1 MKIKKIFFGIATFVP
16 GIYQLLS
23 RGVAARSARYCYS
36 VWLRHVERTRSYG
49 VWNHPKRVAELG
61 PGNSLGIGLAALLSG
76 AEFYLAFDV
85 VQHATNRTNLEVFDG
100 LVELFRARAD
110 IPGSDEFPQIKP
122 RLESYRFPYEALPDA
137 VIEAALE
144 PRRLTRLRT
153 AITAPAQA
161 DSPIR
166 YVAPW
171 NAGQIPEDSTVDMI
185 FSQAVMEHV
194 DDLAGTYA
202 AMRRWLDPAGFV
214 SHQID
219 FRCHGTADEW
229 NGHWE
234 YSDLYW
240 SLVRGGRPY
249 LINRQPYSVHL
260 EMLRR
265 AGFDLIHAQTV
276 TQKSNL
282 RRDNLAKR
290 FRGLSDNDLMTSGVH
305 ILARPSGVTLG

>member
-1 MKIKKIFFGIATFVP
+1 MKFKKVFFGIATFVP
-16 GIYQLLS
+16 GIYQLFS
-23 RGVAARSARYCYS
+23 RGVTARSARYCYS
-36 VWLRHVERTRSYG
+36 VWLRHVERSHNFG
-49 VWNHPKRVAELG
+49 AWNYPKRVAELG

-76 AEFYLAFDV
+76 AKSYLAFDV
-85 VQHATNRTNLEVFDG
+85 VQHATNRSNLEIFDG
-100 LVELFRARAD
+100 LIELFRARAN

-122 RLESYRFPYEALPDA
+122 RIDSYGFPYEALPDA
-137 VIEAALE
+137 VVEAALE
-144 PRRLTRLRT
+144 PRRLTRLRA
-153 AITAPAQA
+153 AITAPTQS

-171 NAGQIPEDSTVDMI
+171 YAEHVPKDSTVDMI

-194 DDLAGTYA
+194 DDLDGTYA
-202 AMRRWLDPAGFV
+202 AMQHWLDPTGFV

-219 FRCHGTADEW
+219 FRCHGTANEW

-260 EMLRR
+260 EMLRQ
-265 AGFDLIHAQTV
+265 AGFELIHAQEV
-276 TQKSNL
+276 IQESNL

-290 FRGLSDNDLMTSGVH
+290 FRSLSDNDLMTSGVH
-305 ILARPSGVTLG
+305 ILARPNGET